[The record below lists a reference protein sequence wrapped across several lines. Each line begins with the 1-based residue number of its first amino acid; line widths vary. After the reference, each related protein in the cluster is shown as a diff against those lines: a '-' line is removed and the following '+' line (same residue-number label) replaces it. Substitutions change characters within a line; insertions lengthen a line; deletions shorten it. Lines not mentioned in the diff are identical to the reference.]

1 MSNLWTN
8 IFKPRQNEEDTIQTI
23 LMRVPVFEGLSRREL
38 AQIERILHQR
48 EYLKDETIFFQGD
61 PGLGMYIIVDGD
73 VDIISEPDK
82 HPLAELHAGE
92 FLGELSLL
100 DESPRTASAI
110 SKNASRLLCL
120 FQSDLYDLMD
130 RNPRLGVKILIQLAR
145 TIGVRLKKTNEHLSE
160 LKNGGSDLALH
171 GQ

>member
-8 IFKPRQNEEDTIQTI
+8 IFKPRQNEEDTIMSI
-23 LMRVPVFEGLSRREL
+23 LTRIPVFEGLNRKEL

-48 EYLKDETIFFQGD
+48 EYLKAEPIFFQGD
-61 PGLGMYIIVDGD
+61 PGLGMYIIVEGD
-73 VDIISEPDK
+73 VDIISEPHK
-82 HPLAELHAGE
+82 HLLAELHSGE

-130 RNPRLGVKILIQLAR
+130 RNPRLGVKILVRLAR
-145 TIGVRLKKTNEHLSE
+145 TLGARLKKTNEHVNE
-160 LKNGGSDLALH
+160 LKNGGPDRAVH
-171 GQ
+171 GK

>member
-8 IFKPRQNEEDTIQTI
+8 IFKPKHNEEDTIISI
-23 LMRVPVFEGLSRREL
+23 LMRIPVFEGLSRREL

-48 EYLKDETIFFQGD
+48 EYLKDEPLFFQGD
-61 PGLGMYIIVDGD
+61 PGLGMYIIVEGD
-73 VDIISEPDK
+73 VDIISEPNK
-82 HPLAELHAGE
+82 HLLAELHAGE

-130 RNPRLGVKILIQLAR
+130 RNPRLSVKILIQLAR
-145 TIGVRLKKTNEHLSE
+145 TIGARLKKTNEYVSQ
-160 LKNGGSDLALH
+160 LKNGNSNLTPH
-171 GQ
+171 G